1 MSSGDRL
8 RFVLVTGFG
17 LGLAPV
23 APGTFGTLAGV
34 VPAVL
39 IGLALHG
46 RELAIGLWVLA
57 GVLLAFGCAQTDF
70 SRRTFHKE
78 DPGPFVL
85 DEVVGYLVTVAVYA
99 TLCGDVSPTAHA
111 VAFLAFRAFDV
122 VKPPGFAHDGDG
134 DGSVTLHR
142 TGDGENYAAEFRLS
156 PLEDVAGKTKVM
168 ADEFIAKDAPDVTDA
183 FVDYLKPL
191 LGSGM
196 PEAFRLEA
204 GRVRKILN
212 T

>member
-122 VKPPGFAHDGDG
+122 VKPPPCRRLEE
-134 DGSVTLHR
+134 LH
-142 TGDGENYAAEFRLS
+142 GAAGIMLD
-156 PLEDVAGKTKVM
+156 DVAAGLYAGAVVVF
-168 ADEFIAKDAPDVTDA
+168 AN
-183 FVDYLKPL
+183 L
-191 LGSGM
+191 LG
-196 PEAFRLEA
+196 L
-204 GRVRKILN
+204 L
-212 T
+212 